1 MAIELLGKKLGMS
14 RMLFDDGSAASVTL
28 IEVLPN
34 RVVQIKTEETEGYSA
49 LQLAAG
55 AVKSSC
61 LSKPQVGVFKKA
73 GMEGYAVLREMR
85 LLDLDGYNVGDE
97 LSLEKF
103 VGIKKVDVQ
112 GVSKGK
118 GFAGGVKR
126 WNFGMQ
132 DATHGNSISH
142 RAIGSTGQCQTP
154 GRVLKGKKMPGQMG
168 NKNVSVQGLKVM
180 KCDVSSNLLIVK
192 GAVPGSNGGNVVLK
206 VSTRK

>member
-1 MAIELLGKKLGMS
+1 MAIELVGKKLGMS

-28 IEVLPN
+28 IEVLPS
-34 RVVQIKTEETEGYSA
+34 RVVQIKTEETDGYSA
-49 LQLAAG
+49 LRLASG
-55 AVKSSC
+55 AVKRSC
-61 LSKPQVGVFKKA
+61 LSQAQVGLFKKA
-73 GMEGYAVLREMR
+73 GVEGYAMLREVR
-85 LLDLDGYNVGDE
+85 LSDLDGYDVGDE
-97 LSLEKF
+97 LSLEEF
-103 VGIKKVDVQ
+103 TGAKKVDVQ

-168 NKNVSVQGLKVM
+168 NKTVSVHALKVV
-180 KCDVSSNLLIVK
+180 KCDVSSNLLILK